1 VFIRTS
7 VSYVSIR
14 KNLFSESFKLRKG
27 RKLLLGCSLYL
38 RASLAA
44 QNQASN
50 LRLTNVPPEVSASQ
64 ERLLSRLPKEATPAP
79 PRPL

>member
-1 VFIRTS
+1 MFIRTS

-27 RKLLLGCSLYL
+27 GKLLLGCSLYL
-38 RASLAA
+38 RASLPA

-50 LRLTNVPPEVSASQ
+50 LRLTSVPPEVSASQ
-64 ERLLSRLPKEATPAP
+64 ERLLSRLSTEATPAP